1 MTREAIVKNLVMRG
15 YEVEEIEVVKNGVTF
30 HGVHFLNHCTVSPV
44 IYLEQFCELAE
55 EEGWDEMKAT
65 NEVVKLYESKKDVM
79 GNDVIDRLKDKQFV
93 LDHVRIGIQ
102 KESTQN
108 YMKKAVPEFEGIEAY
123 LMVQLE
129 CNQEEVMS
137 TTLREGYET
146 VIGLSENELWEKA
159 YQNLC
164 EDSNIQSMTQIMNE
178 LMGIPMS
185 DMDEEDDGM
194 YVISNKSKYKG
205 ASAILYRQF
214 IEEFANRRKV
224 KRVFILPSS
233 IHECILVPDNGEF
246 TLEDLSSMVTSVN
259 ASEVAPEEQLPNRA
273 YMIEF

>member
-1 MTREAIVKNLVMRG
+1 
-15 YEVEEIEVVKNGVTF
+15 
-30 HGVHFLNHCTVSPV
+30 
-44 IYLEQFCELAE
+44 
-55 EEGWDEMKAT
+55 
-65 NEVVKLYESKKDVM
+65 
-79 GNDVIDRLKDKQFV
+79 
-93 LDHVRIGIQ
+93 
-102 KESTQN
+102 
-108 YMKKAVPEFEGIEAY
+108 MKKAVPEFEGIEAY

-233 IHECILVPDNGEF
+233 ILKRIFTILR
-246 TLEDLSSMVTSVN
+246 TMKS
-259 ASEVAPEEQLPNRA
+259 
-273 YMIEF
+273 Y